1 MSENRKNQEQ
11 KLTVKKKPIEER
23 RKKVY
28 LLDLQ
33 GFSNQ
38 EISEQLDVS
47 LSTIEK
53 DLNFMRYYCLKW
65 SDEVR
70 VMSHSTPTSESCYEI
85 EIVQKELWK
94 MYRSEKD
101 QSQKKKILDSI
112 VSNSI
117 KKSSMFEGRSWWS
130 RDEENEMIELEKQID

>member
-1 MSENRKNQEQ
+1 MVDFDKTYRPESYFEYSKNRKKQEQ
-11 KLTVKKKPIEER
+11 KLTGIKNLIEKR

-28 LLDLQ
+28 FLDLQ
-33 GFSNQ
+33 GYPNQ
-38 EISEQLDVS
+38 EIAKIVGVS

-70 VMSHSTPTSESCYEI
+70 VMSRSTPTSESCNEI
-85 EIVQKELWK
+85 EIVQKELWR

-101 QSQKKKILDSI
+101 QSQKRKFLIL
-112 VSNSI
+112 
-117 KKSSMFEGRSWWS
+117 
-130 RDEENEMIELEKQID
+130 L